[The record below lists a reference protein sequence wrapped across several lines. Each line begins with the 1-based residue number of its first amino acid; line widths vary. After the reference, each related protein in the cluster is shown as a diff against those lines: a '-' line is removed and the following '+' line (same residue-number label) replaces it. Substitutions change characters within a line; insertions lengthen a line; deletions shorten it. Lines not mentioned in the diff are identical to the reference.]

1 MLTQLLTPGQKL
13 SYKTPSHPDMDDLND
28 LPTPQI
34 IFWKMGE
41 WRCEYWRTSTQRR
54 VIVFFRGEPLID
66 QPCLDA
72 ESVVL
77 RSRDFKRLVQVANQ
91 RAELN

>member
-1 MLTQLLTPGQKL
+1 MN
-13 SYKTPSHPDMDDLND
+13 DLND

-34 IFWKMGE
+34 IFWKLGE
-41 WRCEYWRTSTQRR
+41 WRCEFWRTSTQRR
-54 VIVFFRGEPLID
+54 LIVFFKGEPLID
-66 QPCLDA
+66 QPCADP

-77 RSRDFKRLVQVANQ
+77 RSREFKRLLQVANN

>member
-1 MLTQLLTPGQKL
+1 MTDLT
-13 SYKTPSHPDMDDLND
+13 D
-28 LPTPQI
+28 LPTPQM

-41 WRCEYWRTSTQRR
+41 WRCDTWRTTTQRR
-54 VIVFFRGEPLID
+54 LIVFFRGEPLID

-72 ESVVL
+72 ESVIL
-77 RSRDFKRLVQVANQ
+77 RSREFKRLVLAAQQ